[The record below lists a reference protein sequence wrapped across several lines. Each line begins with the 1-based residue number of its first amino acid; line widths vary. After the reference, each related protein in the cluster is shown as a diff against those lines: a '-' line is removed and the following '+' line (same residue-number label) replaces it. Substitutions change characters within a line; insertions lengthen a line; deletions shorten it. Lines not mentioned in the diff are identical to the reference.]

1 MEIKYFGHSS
11 FQAKGKNA
19 KLVFDPFDPSVV
31 GLPLNKI
38 EVDIVCISHNHQDH
52 DFSTAIEGN
61 PYVIKGPGKYEVKG
75 VKISGISSFHDDEN
89 GSKRGRNTI
98 YVAEIDGIFLC
109 HLGDL
114 GHKLTDK
121 QLSSIKGVDVLFIP
135 VGGFYTIDPKT
146 AVEVVAQIEPK
157 IVVPMHYKVE
167 RMKPAFSSLCSLE
180 DFTSEMGE
188 TPRREAALKVSKED
202 FLLEGTSLVTLE
214 NSML

>member
-1 MEIKYFGHSS
+1 MEIKYLGHSS
-11 FQAKGKNA
+11 FLAKGKNA
-19 KLVFDPFDPSVV
+19 KVVFDPFDPLMV
-31 GLPLNKI
+31 GLPFKKI
-38 EVDIVCISHNHQDH
+38 EAEVVCVSHPHHDH
-52 DFSTAIEGN
+52 DFTGVVEGN
-61 PYVIKGPGKYEVKG
+61 PYVVRGPGKYEIKG

-114 GHKLTDK
+114 GHKLSDK
-121 QLSSIKGVDVLFIP
+121 QLSGIEGVDVLFIP

-146 AVEVVAQIEPK
+146 AVEVIAQIEPK

-167 RMKPAFSSLCSLE
+167 GMKTAFDSLHRVE
-180 DFTSEMGE
+180 DLTSEMGE
-188 TPRREAALKVSKED
+188 RPRRESVLKVGRED
-202 FLLEGTSLVTLE
+202 LLLEGTSLVILE

>member
-1 MEIKYFGHSS
+1 MEIKYFGHAS

-19 KLVFDPFDPSVV
+19 KVIFDPFDPSMM
-31 GLPLNKI
+31 GLPFKKI
-38 EVDIVCISHNHQDH
+38 EADVVCVSHSHQDH
-52 DFSTAIEGN
+52 DFISLVEGH
-61 PYVIKGPGKYEVKG
+61 PYVVRGPGKYEIRG
-75 VKISGISSFHDDEN
+75 VKVSGIPSFHDDEN

-114 GHKLTDK
+114 GHKLSDK
-121 QLSSIKGVDVLFIP
+121 QLSGIAGVDVLFIP

-146 AVEVVAQIEPK
+146 AVEVIAQIEPR
-157 IVVPMHYKVE
+157 IVLPMHYKVE
-167 RMKPAFSSLCSLE
+167 GIKPAFKSLHTVE

-188 TPRREAALKVSKED
+188 TPRREAVLKVGRED
-202 FLLEGTSLVTLE
+202 LLLEGTAFVILE